1 MIMTTMNIIL
11 VIYISGLIFNFGTVF
26 NENMNNDPTVKD
38 NCKFIALS
46 FLSWMLWP
54 LAYIYQ
60 SFAKKQERKN
70 LGI

>member
-1 MIMTTMNIIL
+1 MTALNIIL
-11 VIYISGLIFNFGTVF
+11 AIYISGLIFNFGTVF
-26 NENMNNDPTVKD
+26 NENTNFNLTVKD
-38 NCKFIALS
+38 NCMFVALS

-60 SFAKKQERKN
+60 AIAKKQERKN

>member
-1 MIMTTMNIIL
+1 MTIMTITL
-11 VIYISGLIFNFGTVF
+11 TIYISGLIFNFGTIF
-26 NENMNNDPTVKD
+26 NENMNNDPTLKD
-38 NCKFIALS
+38 NFKFIALS

-60 SFAKKQERKN
+60 ATAKKQERKK